1 MKLTLL
7 RCKVYL
13 FLNLL
18 VAAKSEN
25 SLDSERTTPVMEP
38 QNNNNNNN
46 NNNKSSW
53 PELVGQPSTS
63 AMEVIQKENPTIA
76 HVDIIPDGSMVTM
89 DYRTDRV
96 RVFVAPDNTI
106 AQAPHMG

>member
-1 MKLTLL
+1 MKVTHLL
-7 RCKVYL
+7 CKAFIFV
-13 FLNLL
+13 NLL

-25 SLDSERTTPVMEP
+25 SLDSERTTSVMES
-38 QNNNNNNN
+38 QNNNNN

>member
-1 MKLTLL
+1 MKLKLL
-7 RCKVYL
+7 LCKAYL
-13 FLNLL
+13 FVNLL

-25 SLDSERTTPVMEP
+25 SLDSERTTASAMEP
-38 QNNNNNNN
+38 QNNNN

-53 PELVGQPSTS
+53 PELVGQPSAS